1 MRRLD
6 FRIIGKMLTFQLA
19 FLFLHYSYEWFP
31 SGLTRLF
38 SATDESV
45 YQHMKVAFFAYFPI
59 ILGEYGLRRKSL
71 PSPSA
76 FAYARVF
83 SLVILPLV
91 MMVYFL
97 FSPAFFV
104 KIESIPLEIVFAN
117 LALLATSG
125 SVFLIE
131 DHFERAEPGRAL
143 KFILIIL
150 WLLTLCEFLIF
161 TGRLPWFDLFANP
174 PGW

>member
-1 MRRLD
+1 MQRSNLQL
-6 FRIIGKMLTFQLA
+6 IGKMIAFQLV
-19 FLFLHYSYEWFP
+19 FLILHYSYQWFP
-31 SGLTRLF
+31 NVLTRLF

-45 YQHMKVAFFAYFPI
+45 YQHMKVAFFAYIPI

-76 FAYARVF
+76 FDYARVF

-131 DHFERAEPGRAL
+131 DHFERAAPGRAL
-143 KFILIIL
+143 KIILIIL
-150 WLLTLCEFLIF
+150 FLLTLSEFLIF
-161 TGRLPWFDLFANP
+161 TGRLPWFDIFANP